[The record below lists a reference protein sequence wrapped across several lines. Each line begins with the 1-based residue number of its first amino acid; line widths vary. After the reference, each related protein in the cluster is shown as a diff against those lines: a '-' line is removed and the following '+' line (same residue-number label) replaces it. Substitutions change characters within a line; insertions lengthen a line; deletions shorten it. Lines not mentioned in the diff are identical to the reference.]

1 MEKLQSF
8 RVFANR
14 IYAIFYVLYNL
25 WLVSAFL
32 IFLNEGIN
40 FSQDLPWFFL
50 FTAILFITW
59 LIKFLSTKD
68 KKILFYADIAPV
80 ELWIYILIFLLA
92 SILMVAGSVTVNS
105 LQ

>member
-1 MEKLQSF
+1 MQTFK
-8 RVFANR
+8 VFTKR

-32 IFLNEGIN
+32 IFLNQGFN

-50 FTAILFITW
+50 FTAILFIAW
-59 LIKFLSTKD
+59 LIKFLSTND
-68 KKILFYADIAPV
+68 KNILFYADIAPG
-80 ELWIYILIFLLA
+80 ELWIYILIFLLV
-92 SILMVAGSVTVNS
+92 SIWMVTGSVTVNS

>member
-1 MEKLQSF
+1 MHSF
-8 RVFANR
+8 KVLTKR

-32 IFLNEGIN
+32 IFLNQGFN

-50 FTAILFITW
+50 FTAILFIAW
-59 LIKFLSTKD
+59 LIKFLSTND

-80 ELWIYILIFLLA
+80 ELRIYILIFLLV
-92 SILMVAGSVTVNS
+92 SIWMMTGSATVNP

>member
-1 MEKLQSF
+1 MQSF
-8 RVFANR
+8 KVFTKR

-32 IFLNEGIN
+32 IFLNEGFN
-40 FSQDLPWFFL
+40 FSQDLPWFFI
-50 FTAILFITW
+50 FTTILFIAW
-59 LIKFLSTKD
+59 LIKFLSTED

-80 ELWIYILIFLLA
+80 ELQIYILIFILV
-92 SILMVAGSVTVNS
+92 SIWMVTGSVTVNS

>member
-1 MEKLQSF
+1 LQSF
-8 RVFANR
+8 KVFTKR

-32 IFLNEGIN
+32 IFLNKGFK

-50 FTAILFITW
+50 FTTILFIAW
-59 LIKFLSTKD
+59 LIKFLSTND
-68 KKILFYADIAPV
+68 KKILFYADITPG
-80 ELWIYILIFLLA
+80 EIWIYILIFLLV
-92 SILMVAGSVTVNS
+92 SIWMVFGSVTINS

>member
-1 MEKLQSF
+1 LQRF
-8 RVFANR
+8 KIYTKI

-32 IFLNEGIN
+32 IFLNQGFN

-50 FTAILFITW
+50 FTAILFIAW
-59 LIKFLSTKD
+59 LIKFLSTND

-80 ELWIYILIFLLA
+80 ELRIYILIFLLV
-92 SILMVAGSVTVNS
+92 SIWMVTGSATVNS

>member
-1 MEKLQSF
+1 LQSF
-8 RVFANR
+8 KVFTKR
-14 IYAIFYVLYNL
+14 IYAIFCVLYNL

-32 IFLNEGIN
+32 IFLNQGFN

-50 FTAILFITW
+50 FTAILFIAW
-59 LIKFLSTKD
+59 LIKFFSTND

-80 ELWIYILIFLLA
+80 ELKIYILIFLLV
-92 SILMVAGSVTVNS
+92 SIWMVTGSATVNS

>member
-1 MEKLQSF
+1 MQSF
-8 RVFANR
+8 KFFTKR

-32 IFLNEGIN
+32 IFLSEGFN

-50 FTAILFITW
+50 FTIILFIAW

-68 KKILFYADIAPV
+68 KKILFYVDIAPV
-80 ELWIYILIFLLA
+80 ELRIYILIFILV
-92 SILMVAGSVTVNS
+92 SIWMVTGSVTINS
-105 LQ
+105 PQ

>member
-1 MEKLQSF
+1 LQSF
-8 RVFANR
+8 KVFTKR

-25 WLVSAFL
+25 WLVSALL
-32 IFLNEGIN
+32 IFLNEGFN

-50 FTAILFITW
+50 FTTILFIAW

-80 ELWIYILIFLLA
+80 ELWIYILIFILV
-92 SILMVAGSVTVNS
+92 SIWMATGSLTVNS
-105 LQ
+105 PQ

>member
-1 MEKLQSF
+1 MQSF
-8 RVFANR
+8 KVFTKR

-32 IFLNEGIN
+32 IFLNQGFN

-50 FTAILFITW
+50 FTAILFIAW
-59 LIKFLSTKD
+59 LIKFLSTND
-68 KKILFYADIAPV
+68 KNILFYADIAPG
-80 ELWIYILIFLLA
+80 ELWIYILIFLLV
-92 SILMVAGSVTVNS
+92 SIWMVTGSVTANS